1 MDAPYP
7 TRRYFPWA
15 LLGIALGSLLT
26 ACGSERRGL
35 REWQPSDH
43 PAPPAVA
50 PEGQGRA
57 EEGPDAAG
65 RAVAALWSMRCA
77 SCHGE
82 TGHGDGA
89 GKPPGA
95 PIPDMTQTAF
105 QTARTDAQIA
115 EVVSKG
121 RGLMPAFG
129 EQITEAGIAVLVGH
143 VRSLGR
149 AP

>member
-1 MDAPYP
+1 
-7 TRRYFPWA
+7 
-15 LLGIALGSLLT
+15 
-26 ACGSERRGL
+26 
-35 REWQPSDH
+35 
-43 PAPPAVA
+43 
-50 PEGQGRA
+50 
-57 EEGPDAAG
+57 
-65 RAVAALWSMRCA
+65 
-77 SCHGE
+77 
-82 TGHGDGA
+82 
-89 GKPPGA
+89 
-95 PIPDMTQTAF
+95 MTQAAF